1 MNKEKKGQVLD
12 IYCFSPAGLEKSKI
26 LSKKQKAF
34 LTKGGFG
41 AKAGEFLPL
50 ADNNG
55 QFFAYVFGLGEEKNR
70 PPLLTSLLAVKLSK
84 FEESNLQYRL
94 LGETDNSNMSAL
106 GFLLGTYKFDKY
118 KEQSKPSLLKMHKQV
133 DKSEVRRLSEGAF
146 LARDLINTGAND
158 LGPDGFEKEVVSFAK
173 QRKMKIKIIKG
184 DELLAQN
191 FPMVHAVGRA
201 SDQAPRLI
209 DMVWGDENDVKI
221 TLVGKGVTFD
231 SGGLNIKHASGM
243 VLMKK
248 DMGGAANVLGL
259 AHAIIDAKLKIR
271 LRVILPIVENAISG
285 SSFRPSDILKS
296 RAGLSVEIG
305 NTDAEGRLILA
316 DALCLADEEKPEMI
330 IDMATLTGAARV
342 AVGTELVPFF
352 SNDKDL
358 SDDIFEA
365 GEKWDDPLWPMP
377 LYQSYN
383 KMLDSK
389 VADVNHVT
397 QGGYAGSI
405 TAALFLQKFI
415 KNTKSWAHLDIY
427 GWSLQ
432 ERAGRSYGGT
442 DQGIRAVYEMLKTRY
457 TS

>member
-1 MNKEKKGQVLD
+1 MD
-12 IYCFSPAGLEKSKI
+12 IYCLSPDGFKKNKN
-26 LSKKQKAF
+26 LSEKQKDF
-34 LTKGGFG
+34 LTRGGFS

-50 ADNNG
+50 VDDDDG

-70 PPLLTSLLAVKLSK
+70 PALLTSLLSVKLSQFK
-84 FEESNLQYRL
+84 ESNLQYRL
-94 LGETDNSNMSAL
+94 LGEIDNSNMSAL

-118 KEQSKPSLLKMHKQV
+118 KKQSKPALLKMDKRV
-133 DKSEVRRLSEGAF
+133 DKSEIKRLSEGAF

-158 LGPDGFEKEVVSFAK
+158 LGPDGFAKEVVSFAK
-173 QRKMKIKIIKG
+173 QRKMKIEIIKG
-184 DELLAQN
+184 DELLERN

-201 SDQAPRLI
+201 SSQAPRLI
-209 DMVWGDENDVKI
+209 DMTWGNENDAKI

-243 VLMKK
+243 ILMKK

-259 AHAIIDAKLKIR
+259 AHAIIDAKLKVR

-285 SSFRPSDILKS
+285 SSFRPSDVLKS

-316 DALCLADEEKPEMI
+316 DALCLADEEKPQMI

-352 SNDKDL
+352 SNDKAL
-358 SDDIFEA
+358 SDEIFVA

-377 LYQSYN
+377 LYQPYDE
-383 KMLDSK
+383 MLSSK
-389 VADVNHVT
+389 VADVSHIT
-397 QGGYAGSI
+397 KGGYAGSI
-405 TAALFLQKFI
+405 TAALFLQKFV
-415 KNTKSWAHLDIY
+415 KNTKSWVHLDIY
-427 GWSLQ
+427 GWSPQ

-442 DQGIRAVYEMLKTRY
+442 DQGIRAIYGMLKTRY
-457 TS
+457 DS